1 MTEKMS
7 VSKARNILHGRKI
20 NYWKMYHDK
29 YINHSDDRVVA
40 EYNTAEM
47 YELEAEDYEDNLE
60 IIECDPTVIAINCNT
75 YGYTYITIKKD
86 DLIIPP

>member
-1 MTEKMS
+1 MFVLTDTTS
-7 VSKARNILHGRKI
+7 GGIYAIRSKDRK
-20 NYWKMYHDK
+20 KTVTVFEDR
-29 YINHSDDRVVA
+29 DDA
-40 EYNTAEM
+40 ERYAGQ
-47 YELEAEDYEDNLE
+47 LEADDYQDTLE

>member
-1 MTEKMS
+1 MFVLSDTKS
-7 VSKARNILHGRKI
+7 GGIYAIKSKDRNKTVTVFEDRDDAEGYMILL
-20 NYWKMYHDK
+20 DA
-29 YINHSDDRVVA
+29 D
-40 EYNTAEM
+40 
-47 YELEAEDYEDNLE
+47 DYEDTLE